1 MAGSR
6 MVPPGHRRPLP
17 YIGNSMSGATS
28 TVPPRATC
36 GQPRANSTA
45 ASILSAWTTVAC
57 QRVGAATVADPVWTH
72 GLRRPDS
79 QAGLDG
85 LVAGPRHT
93 GLPFRHMLGAVR
105 GRAKVRAR
113 VIGK

>member
-1 MAGSR
+1 M
-6 MVPPGHRRPLP
+6 
-17 YIGNSMSGATS
+17 
-28 TVPPRATC
+28 RA
-36 GQPRANSTA
+36 A
-45 ASILSAWTTVAC
+45 ARQFDRGVDIVRLDDGIAC
-57 QRVGAATVADPVWTH
+57 QRVGAATVADPVWIH

-79 QAGLDG
+79 QTGLDG